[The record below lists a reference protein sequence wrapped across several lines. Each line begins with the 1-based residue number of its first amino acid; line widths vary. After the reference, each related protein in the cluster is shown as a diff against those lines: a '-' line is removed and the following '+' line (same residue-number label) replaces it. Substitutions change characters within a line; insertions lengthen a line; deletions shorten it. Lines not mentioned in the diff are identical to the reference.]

1 MKDTS
6 NAFFVYKRAEFNR
19 QDNNHPEAIKLYTES
34 INEYTQY
41 FGYVFDVPL
50 ERCYLG
56 RCKSY
61 LEIGDYEK
69 AAEDCAEIVKHNLLN
84 PDAWLCY
91 GIASYYL
98 KEYRKSLE
106 YLKYSKELSPDPTF
120 AFTWI
125 ANVNYK
131 IGEYQEAKLNV
142 NKALQRNPND
152 EWAMELLETITKA
165 MDNTRKA
172 LGPNSDISTY
182 VDIFKRNFKVL
193 SGPLLGFSTK
203 QTALPIE
210 RLTFLSWELSQIKQ
224 QLVKCQISDDEK
236 YLVMSFKN
244 SILVWDLVEDKKQG
258 DYESETD
265 LMDFAFL
272 NNEEIIVLDTKY
284 KIMRANFSKNHG
296 FKTTTLGVIE
306 GLHFWFDLDINF
318 DKNTLLLN
326 QYRSDRTTLLL
337 DIDKFKYKE
346 LGASLPFQ
354 YACCFA
360 KEPSTV
366 IYSGSD
372 WISDSKGRYTK
383 SKVVIFDYANN
394 IEISEYKVRSAYDRQ
409 ILSHSKERNAFAL
422 WTCHQCYWDDG
433 DYTATHASVDYLN
446 LDAKDQN
453 FSAEMWIH
461 GDYFAKYTGI
471 IDIGSGDSQIF
482 FTFGEDESSSMLLG
496 ICDVKN
502 RSITF
507 HKLPTGKP
515 VVKFPNSSKFILFRS
530 KEVFVI
536 NLK

>member
-61 LEIGDYEK
+61 LEIGNYEK

-125 ANVNYK
+125 ANVNYE

-142 NKALQRNPND
+142 NKALQRIPND

-165 MDNTRKA
+165 MDNTRKE

-193 SGPLLGFSTK
+193 SGPLLSFSTNR
-203 QTALPIE
+203 TALPVE
-210 RLTFLSWELSQIKQ
+210 RLTFLSLELRQIDQ
-224 QLVKCQISDDEK
+224 NMEKCLISDNEK
-236 YLVMSFKN
+236 YMVMLFSHNLLF
-244 SILVWDLVEDKKQG
+244 WDLVEDKKQG
-258 DYESETD
+258 WYDSKTHI
-265 LMDFAFL
+265 MDFVLL
-272 NNEEIIVLDTKY
+272 NNEEIILVEDKQNII
-284 KIMRANFSKNHG
+284 KIDFSKDHRLI
-296 FKTTTLGVIE
+296 TTTLGIIE
-306 GLHFWFDLDINF
+306 GFNYWFNLEINSE
-318 DKNTLLLN
+318 KNTLLLN
-326 QYRSDRTTLLL
+326 SRDKGMTLLL
-337 DIDKFKYKE
+337 DIDKFIYKKISV
-346 LGASLPFQ
+346 SLTFQ
-354 YACCFA
+354 YACSFA

-366 IYSGSD
+366 IFTGSEK
-372 WISDSKGRYTK
+372 ISYPPGWYTK
-383 SKVVIFDYANN
+383 SKVVIFDYAINK
-394 IEISEYKVRSAYDRQ
+394 EISEHEVDSVYERQ
-409 ILSHSKERNAFAL
+409 ILSHSKDRNAFVL
-422 WTCHQCYWDDG
+422 WTCYQYDWDDG
-433 DYTATHASVDYLN
+433 DCTATVGRFEYVN
-446 LDAKDQN
+446 LDAKGKN
-453 FSAEMWIH
+453 FSAELWISA
-461 GDYFAKYTGI
+461 GYFAMNSGI
-471 IDIGSGDSQIF
+471 IAIDSVGSQIF
-482 FTFGEDESSSMLLG
+482 FTFGGDDSALLLG
-496 ICDVKN
+496 ICDLN
-502 RSITF
+502 DRSIRF
-507 HKLPTGKP
+507 HKIPTGKP
-515 VVKFPNSSKFILFRS
+515 VVKFPYSSKFM
-530 KEVFVI
+530 VFTPDEAFLVS
-536 NLK
+536 L